1 MGKED
6 TDKITIMTGGSMSKA
21 RELYKK
27 WNPEINESHLED
39 IQLIIEIEGEL
50 QKLEAEKAEFIEQGL
65 NLVNRKIT
73 FEEYLIILKKFKE
86 K

>member
-1 MGKED
+1 
-6 TDKITIMTGGSMSKA
+6 MSKA

-39 IQLIIEIEGEL
+39 IQLIIELEGEL
-50 QKLEAEKAEFIEQGL
+50 QKLEAEKAELFEFLGKLCVTADYKDSYNINKIL
-65 NLVNRKIT
+65 NKL
-73 FEEYLIILKKFKE
+73 KE